1 MAAAPGAP
9 PAPAAKSLASQAP
22 AGNWAAELPTTVA
35 VKQAIQG
42 TSTADTAARQEAA
55 FATLCDYI
63 ETRNG
68 GMFKPMAPAVQKTFL
83 AYSAEASK
91 THPNMPRSVSPAAS
105 VYFDSLAFR
114 EQTVSKLINKPAFDY
129 YAATSSNVA
138 ELRAQ
143 APVRAKQAAM
153 KQEGSDWQRRVQP
166 DVAKAKKEHSTL
178 LGVAMGVPLSVPTC
192 AGLGVDPTAVKGG
205 QMLNGVGLGAFSE
218 MMGADPKAT
227 ANAASKAVGCY
238 SVFNDGTESIT
249 WLQTPAWVVS
259 AESIVK
265 GGVLLGGRIIAR
277 EDDALFKQLA
287 RKYGSPTS
295 TEKVNF
301 QNAYGARSERTS
313 AEWRLPGVYVKYAPR
328 GGDMQMPVG
337 DLLVELDTVHQLSV
351 KAEAEKEEQG
361 PQL

>member
-1 MAAAPGAP
+1 MLKTPNTPRFSGAFLVTIALSCGGCMREVSPGHYVLGFNNSATTPTAAEAR
-9 PAPAAKSLASQAP
+9 P
-22 AGNWAAELPTTVA
+22 AGAATP
-35 VKQAIQG
+35 
-42 TSTADTAARQEAA
+42 AARQEAA

-205 QMLNGVGLGAFSE
+205 QMLNGVG
-218 MMGADPKAT
+218 
-227 ANAASKAVGCY
+227 
-238 SVFNDGTESIT
+238 
-249 WLQTPAWVVS
+249 
-259 AESIVK
+259 
-265 GGVLLGGRIIAR
+265 
-277 EDDALFKQLA
+277 
-287 RKYGSPTS
+287 
-295 TEKVNF
+295 
-301 QNAYGARSERTS
+301 
-313 AEWRLPGVYVKYAPR
+313 
-328 GGDMQMPVG
+328 
-337 DLLVELDTVHQLSV
+337 
-351 KAEAEKEEQG
+351 
-361 PQL
+361 